1 MATKD
6 KKEITSLAI
15 VPLRN
20 SVFFPGAIMPL
31 TVGRKKTVQLIEEA
45 IKNNSY
51 VGIVSQH
58 KPELDEPTAKDI
70 YRVGTMA
77 KIIKVAKTD
86 AFGYNI
92 VVEGVS
98 RHSRRG
104 AF

>member
-1 MATKD
+1 MATGKD
-6 KKEITSLAI
+6 KTNTTSLPI

-31 TVGRKKTVQLIEEA
+31 TVGREKTVKLIEDA
-45 IKNNSY
+45 VKGNLYI
-51 VGIVSQH
+51 GIISQH
-58 KPELDEPTAKDI
+58 KPELNDPTAKDV

-98 RHSRRG
+98 R
-104 AF
+104 FTV